1 MRVSIQSSKRLKF
14 QLGLTPDEK
23 WNGMETNMF
32 LMLNTLFGSF
42 LPGET
47 TSLRIGKHLPWKQP
61 EQSQRGCQGGRV
73 KGRKRHA
80 KNATESARVEKP
92 GNWKTSRAVLSLVF
106 GLFCDKQWMWFGIIR
121 IQMQGSL
128 LTQPVACSSLANY
141 SVPSLDGCLEI
152 VLETLGTKTPT
163 SYHVCFTGYWWPCAV
178 DMSLEKMPVLIDNV
192 HSEDHI
198 FLHVFW
204 TCAFQWRGGDS
215 KKDR

>member
-1 MRVSIQSSKRLKF
+1 
-14 QLGLTPDEK
+14 
-23 WNGMETNMF
+23 METNIAF
-32 LMLNTLFGSF
+32 NVEHVLWVISG
-42 LPGET
+42 PGET
-47 TSLRIGKHLPWKQP
+47 TSSTIGKSCP
-61 EQSQRGCQGGRV
+61 ENS
-73 KGRKRHA
+73 RKRA
-80 KNATESARVEKP
+80 NAGARVA
-92 GNWKTSRAVLSLVF
+92 GSRAESVMPRMPQSLHRWRNRETGKPVGQCSVWYLGYF
-106 GLFCDKQWMWFGIIR
+106 AFTMDVIWHYQNP
-121 IQMQGSL
+121 MQGSL